1 MTEGDLFLLTES
13 VKVLSEARWSVLR
26 GGVIPLVLAALNPV
40 VKPPRKAPAL
50 A

>member
-1 MTEGDLFLLTES
+1 MTEGDVFLLTES

-26 GGVIPLVLAALNPV
+26 RAVILLVLAALNPV